1 MPDLHPLDKLRS
13 PHADLESE
21 PGALTEQR
29 CPCGQGRP
37 ALLATDRRVL
47 ADPSDGLT
55 EQIGVPG
62 VPAVLL
68 DQVAEEPAQAG
79 AAAVG
84 RRDVDQLVGSAI
96 ADGASS
102 LPQTTAQG
110 LRQGFPKRSASDDCR
125 VDRRERIMS
134 TMLEFDAEASRK
146 VEAVYTTRDVVEQR
160 RAVLE
165 MLAIRPGESV
175 LDIGTGPGF
184 LAAEIA
190 AAAGP
195 TGQVCGIDISDSMLA
210 LARARMPT
218 DQAPVELRHG
228 EAVRIPYPDASFD
241 VAVSTQV
248 LEYVADI
255 ATALSEI
262 HRVLRPGG
270 RVLILDT
277 DWDSI
282 VWHSNDERRMDRV
295 LAIWEQHLAD
305 PHLPRTL
312 RRGLELAGLVPTDAA

>member
-1 MPDLHPLDKLRS
+1 
-13 PHADLESE
+13 
-21 PGALTEQR
+21 
-29 CPCGQGRP
+29 
-37 ALLATDRRVL
+37 
-47 ADPSDGLT
+47 
-55 EQIGVPG
+55 
-62 VPAVLL
+62 
-68 DQVAEEPAQAG
+68 
-79 AAAVG
+79 
-84 RRDVDQLVGSAI
+84 
-96 ADGASS
+96 
-102 LPQTTAQG
+102 
-110 LRQGFPKRSASDDCR
+110 
-125 VDRRERIMS
+125 MS

-165 MLAIRPGESV
+165 MLAMRPGESV

-190 AAAGP
+190 VAAGP

-210 LARARMPT
+210 LARARVPT

-228 EAVRIPYPDASFD
+228 EAVRIPYADASFD
-241 VAVSTQV
+241 IAVSTQV

-262 HRVLRPGG
+262 QRVLRPGG

-305 PHLPRTL
+305 QHLPRTL
-312 RRGLELAGLVPTDAA
+312 RRGLEQAGLVPTDPRMIPLFNVGYDAATYSGGLIDIVADFVTGRNGLTAADVDAWREDLRSMESNYFFSLNRYVFRATKPA